1 MGKVLKTITL
11 ETEDVEFVEGVAKRE
26 NRNFSNAVSAVIKR
40 YRKIMEQLDQGIKI
54 DSILSQ

>member
-1 MGKVLKTITL
+1 MGKILKSITL
-11 ETEDVEFVEGVAKRE
+11 ETEDIEFLELLANRE

-40 YRKIMEQLDQGIKI
+40 YRNIMEQLDQGIKI

>member
-54 DSILSQ
+54 DSILRQ